1 MLSHN
6 YGGKIIPRL
15 FRHLQPML
23 KRFTTK
29 LIDWHR
35 ANKRDMPWKKTND
48 PYKIWLS
55 EIILQQTRVEQ
66 GTPYYE
72 HMVQR
77 FPTVSHLAGAAEE
90 DVLKAWEGLGYYS
103 RARNLH
109 AAAKQVVDDYA
120 GRFPD
125 SYENIISLKGIG
137 PYSAAAISSFAF
149 NLPHAVVDG
158 NVYRLLARYFG
169 ISVPIDSTKGRNH
182 FAELAQKLIDKKH
195 PGEYNQAI
203 MNFGAMICKP
213 VPECGVCI
221 FKKQCIAFRENR
233 IEDLPLKEKKNS
245 IRVRWFNF
253 LVIAE
258 RENLV
263 IERRK
268 EKDIWKGLYQ
278 FPLLET
284 EKFSD
289 NGTIKKMLDRQGIV
303 PGKSKITGL
312 SEVIRHQLTH
322 QTIFSQFI
330 TMDVKH
336 KEKWWEEKGF
346 LAVKRSELAKYAFP
360 KLITNYIKKHLS

>member
-1 MLSHN
+1 MS
-6 YGGKIIPRL
+6 KV
-15 FRHLQPML
+15 
-23 KRFTTK
+23 FTRK
-29 LIDWHR
+29 LMEWHS
-35 ANKRDMPWKKTND
+35 ANKRDLPWKNTTD

-77 FPTVSHLAGAAEE
+77 FPTVTHLANAAEE

-109 AAAKQVVDDYA
+109 AAAKQVVDNYA
-120 GRFPD
+120 GEFPD
-125 SYENIISLKGIG
+125 SYENIISLKGVG

-158 NVYRLLARYFG
+158 NVFRLLARYFG
-169 ISVPIDSTKGRNH
+169 ICEAIDSTKGKKH
-182 FAELAQKLIDKKH
+182 FSELAQKLIDKKN

-203 MNFGAMICKP
+203 MNFGAMVCKP
-213 VPECGVCI
+213 IPECSVCI
-221 FKKQCIAFRENR
+221 FKKQCIAFTENR
-233 IEDLPLKEKKNS
+233 IGELPVKEKKNA

-253 LVIAE
+253 LVLIE
-258 RENLV
+258 KENIV

-268 EKDIWKGLYQ
+268 ERDIWRGLYQ

-284 EKFSD
+284 EKFTDSSM
-289 NGTIKKMLDRQGIV
+289 IKKMLDGEGIV
-303 PGKSKITGL
+303 PKKSKISEV

-330 TMDVKH
+330 TMNVKSN
-336 KEKWWEEKGF
+336 EKWWKDKGF
-346 LAVKRSELAKYAFP
+346 VAVKRSELEKYAFP
-360 KLITNYIKKHLS
+360 KLITNYIKKQLS